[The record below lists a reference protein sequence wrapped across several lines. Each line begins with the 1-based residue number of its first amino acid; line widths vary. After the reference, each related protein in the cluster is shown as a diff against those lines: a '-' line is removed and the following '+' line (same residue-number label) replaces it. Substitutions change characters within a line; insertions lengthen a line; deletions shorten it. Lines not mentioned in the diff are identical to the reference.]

1 MLTIV
6 LLAVTNSFL
15 FCVPSR
21 AQIPSVLQGCSS
33 PAVTNEKL
41 QTNADEIVQNSDR
54 QGGAHRKVIVDR
66 LEFDRPVHLSESDV
80 EQVIQTTNEIGYNA
94 DTSGWV
100 DELTEI
106 GLRSAWQN
114 QGYFEIDVAAD
125 AQSIGGDSDHE
136 RYLVAVHVE
145 KEGPQFHLGEVRFTG
160 ATAIPE
166 AELQQVFPMREGE
179 FFSVEK
185 MRAGIQ
191 TLTKLYASHGY
202 IDFTA
207 VPETKADDNLQRI
220 SLLMRL
226 DEQTQFRVGDLVIQG
241 FTPSLEARLRS
252 IIVPGEVFNP
262 EPVQTFFKQYRSVL
276 PSHDLENF
284 EARRNIRAGTVDL
297 TFGPRSC
304 PYFGIEKA
312 LLPE

>member
-1 MLTIV
+1 MARRVLLTIG

-21 AQIPSVLQGCSS
+21 AQIPSVPQGCPS
-33 PAVTNEKL
+33 PAFTNEKL
-41 QTNADEIVQNSDR
+41 QTNTDEIVQNSDR
-54 QGGAHRKVIVDR
+54 QGAAYRKVIVDR
-66 LEFDRPVHLSESDV
+66 IEFDRPVHLSESDV
-80 EQVIQTTNEIGYNA
+80 EQVIKTANEIGYNA

-100 DELTEI
+100 DELAEI

-114 QGYFEIDVAAD
+114 QGYFEINVAAH

-136 RYLVAVHVE
+136 RYRVAVHVE
-145 KEGPQFHLGEVRFTG
+145 KEGPQFHLGDLRFTDG
-160 ATAIPE
+160 TAIPE

-185 MRAGIQ
+185 VRAGIQ
-191 TLTKLYASHGY
+191 ALTKLYTSHGY

-207 VPETKADDNLQRI
+207 VPETKVDDNLQRI
-220 SLLMRL
+220 SLVMRL
-226 DEQTQFRVGDLVIQG
+226 DEQPQYRVGNLVIHG
-241 FTPSLEARLRS
+241 FTPSLEAHLRS

-262 EPVQTFFKQYRSVL
+262 EPVQTFFKEYRSVL

-284 EARRNIRAGTVDL
+284 EARRNVRAGTVDL

-304 PYFGIEKA
+304 P
-312 LLPE
+312 